1 MTLATVIAVVGPSGV
16 GKDSVM
22 EALAAR
28 GDGLQLV
35 RRVITRPLGEEGE
48 TFTRANDTEFDTAL
62 AAGDFLLYWTA
73 HGLRYGIPVT
83 IHEQRRAAR
92 GLLVNLSRSVLL
104 DAQEL
109 FDDFAVVSLTAS
121 PEVLAARLDSRAR
134 ESVEDRQRRLDRARL
149 KLPEGL
155 RRVIEVDNSGALD
168 QTVETILSRLQ
179 RESA

>member
-28 GDGLQLV
+28 GDALQLV
-35 RRVITRPLGEEGE
+35 RRVITRPSGEDGE
-48 TFTRANDTEFDTAL
+48 DFERVTEDEFEAGL
-62 AAGDFLLYWTA
+62 AVGDFLLHWEA
-73 HGLRYGIPVT
+73 HGMRYGIPKS
-83 IHEQRRAAR
+83 IHEQRSQAR

-109 FDDFAVVSLTAS
+109 FDDFVVVALTAS
-121 PEVLAARLDSRAR
+121 PEVLAARLNRRAR

-149 KLPEGL
+149 KLPKGL
-155 RRVIEVDNSGALD
+155 RRVIKVDNSGALD
-168 QTVETILSRLQ
+168 QTVQMILSRLQ

>member
-35 RRVITRPLGEEGE
+35 RRVITRPAGEDGE
-48 TFTRANDTEFDTAL
+48 VFARATEAEFDAGL
-62 AAGDFLLYWTA
+62 AAGDFLLNWDA
-73 HGLRYGIPVT
+73 HGMRYGIPAV
-83 IHEQRRAAR
+83 IHDQRRQAR
-92 GLLVNLSRSVLL
+92 GLLVNLSRSVLV

-109 FDDFAVVSLTAS
+109 FGDFVVVSLTAS
-121 PEVLAARLDSRAR
+121 PEVLAARLDTRAR

-168 QTVETILSRLQ
+168 QTVQTILSRLQ
-179 RESA
+179 CESA